1 MTTLYHN
8 TDLKRSNLIMKEYT
22 RPELEITEFE
32 LEDVIAVD
40 VSYGGTTPNASGKGG
55 WY

>member
-1 MTTLYHN
+1 
-8 TDLKRSNLIMKEYT
+8 MKEYT

-40 VSYGGTTPNASGKGG
+40 VSLGGTTPKSSGQGG

>member
-1 MTTLYHN
+1 
-8 TDLKRSNLIMKEYT
+8 MKEYT

-40 VSYGGTTPNASGKGG
+40 VSLGTTPMSSGQGG
-55 WY
+55 WF